1 MWLVKLRNWQLGNW
15 EFCYPEYG
23 IRNPGIGWKLR
34 EIKIRI
40 SEYGSWAVR
49 DMGHGLYGKW
59 VFGYTGSGNGS
70 LDTGKMKRN
79 LGNGYPFIPVRV
91 VYTEK
96 RSTMDRRQTQ
106 WDARQKPILLRELE
120 LHRNEDRLRD

>member
-1 MWLVKLRNWQLGNW
+1 VWLVKLRNWQLGNW

-96 RSTMDRRQTQ
+96 RSTMVLKMYGSSITRINCVCH
-106 WDARQKPILLRELE
+106 PS
-120 LHRNEDRLRD
+120 

>member
-96 RSTMDRRQTQ
+96 RSTMVTSSH
-106 WDARQKPILLRELE
+106 KILYMCIYSPFVNNRFLSW
-120 LHRNEDRLRD
+120 NM

>member
-96 RSTMDRRQTQ
+96 RSTMVVVNDDVFVLTTLFFFKNRYT
-106 WDARQKPILLRELE
+106 DHCELL
-120 LHRNEDRLRD
+120 